1 MPKPIEIPFPLGTA
15 PGIRAQESAGRVI
28 NAYVEPLGP
37 TAMAGRVWR
46 RAPGLTNFGTSTHTG
61 YRGAIEV
68 NGTLYAAIGASM
80 TKWTSAGGAGTD
92 LTGTMTG
99 TKRGFFARNNAV
111 TPSIVFVDP
120 DGSIALI
127 TAGSPGSISTT
138 YPDLDLP
145 AVNSVCGLDGYLVF
159 TTGSGLA
166 YATDL
171 NSTAVNALSF
181 GAADAKP
188 DALTRAVAF
197 GRLLILAGPSST
209 EFWQDVGAF
218 PFPFQRGEVRPLGLI
233 GPYAIAGDQDGF
245 GKALFQV
252 GHDNGV
258 YEWQG
263 YDPVKIS
270 PPDLDGLIEAVT
282 DKTTIQCC
290 CYIARGHAYLEV
302 SSPTFSWVYDKNN
315 GQWHERQRYG
325 ATVSRIAGNT
335 VYAFGKWLTGDT
347 QTGNIQQITNTA
359 YDEVGSPLRV
369 RIESGPV
376 SAFPSGMPVGRADFR
391 FVTGVGVASG
401 TDPIQTNPSVEISWS
416 DDGGITW
423 SNPLIR
429 KLGAQSAS
437 DQLVSLV
444 GCTGR
449 TRWEGRRWRLDISD
463 PVHVGFMG
471 GTQSI
476 DPRVRG

>member
-68 NGTLYAAIGASM
+68 NGTLYAAIDGGM

-111 TPSIVFVDP
+111 TPNIVFVDP

-181 GAADAKP
+181 GSADAKP

-252 GHDNGV
+252 GHDNGGV
-258 YEWQG
+258 RVAGLRSGQDQPARPRRPDRSG
-263 YDPVKIS
+263 DRQDDHPMLLLHRARPCLS
-270 PPDLDGLIEAVT
+270 RGDRPDLHLGLRQEQRPV
-282 DKTTIQCC
+282 
-290 CYIARGHAYLEV
+290 ARAPTLRRHGEPHRRQHGLRLRQVAHAATRRPATF
-302 SSPTFSWVYDKNN
+302 SRSPTRPMTRWAA
-315 GQWHERQRYG
+315 RC
-325 ATVSRIAGNT
+325 A
-335 VYAFGKWLTGDT
+335 
-347 QTGNIQQITNTA
+347 
-359 YDEVGSPLRV
+359 
-369 RIESGPV
+369 
-376 SAFPSGMPVGRADFR
+376 
-391 FVTGVGVASG
+391 
-401 TDPIQTNPSVEISWS
+401 
-416 DDGGITW
+416 
-423 SNPLIR
+423 
-429 KLGAQSAS
+429 SAS
-437 DQLVSLV
+437 
-444 GCTGR
+444 R
-449 TRWEGRRWRLDISD
+449 AAR
-463 PVHVGFMG
+463 
-471 GTQSI
+471 
-476 DPRVRG
+476 